1 MVSSD
6 LLVRWGLLEK
16 RSVGPVNH
24 VKFQLILVP
33 VSVACVLNQ
42 TSDIYVGFI

>member
-16 RSVGPVNH
+16 RSVGHNH

-42 TSDIYVGFI
+42 TSDIYVGII